1 MAGNER
7 PVWVWQYYESGA
19 FQKGKFERVLSFLKA
34 NGEEEMAD
42 VYACGIHDYA
52 NERYQNNYDY
62 PEEWFDEAEEIDDW
76 ISANEG
82 DIYKWMYNLILEQK
96 SEVLKLGEN

>member
-1 MAGNER
+1 M
-7 PVWVWQYYESGA
+7 
-19 FQKGKFERVLSFLKA
+19 LSFLKA

-52 NERYQNNYDY
+52 NEKYQENYDY

-76 ISANEG
+76 ISANAEY
-82 DIYKWMYNLILEQK
+82 IYEWMYDLILEQK
-96 SEVLKLGEN
+96 SEVLKLGENYTTDRQDVQ